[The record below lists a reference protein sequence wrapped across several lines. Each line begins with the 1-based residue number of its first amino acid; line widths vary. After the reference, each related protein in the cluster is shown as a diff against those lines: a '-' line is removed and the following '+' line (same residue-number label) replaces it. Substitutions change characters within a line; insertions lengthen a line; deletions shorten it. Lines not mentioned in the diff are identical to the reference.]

1 MGTRILGIDLAVTA
15 AHKAIVLDV
24 TSNRFVSSVLSF
36 STDPTEIDRVLTIAR
51 AGAVEPVR
59 LVTVLEATGTA
70 WFSVG
75 TYLDRQG
82 VEVYRVNGQ
91 QVGELRRI
99 YQRRAKSDRI
109 DARVLAKLYLLCP
122 ERLHR
127 LSFPTGLHLALQQAV
142 REVIR
147 ATRSMTVSKQRLL
160 AFDQLGWLGQPDGL
174 APYDEAARWWR
185 EHWYNPWRVCEAGEA
200 TLTQAW
206 QAASP
211 VQPAETNWLSLLM
224 ARARQVTTLYGA
236 PAHLDYDR
244 LQASVTREQARLGE
258 AESLAHDLRL
268 QVVRPLY
275 RQLSPDRHLESL
287 RGVGQ
292 DSAAVYI
299 AFIYDILRFPSL
311 REFRGWHGLVPFS
324 RQSGESQARGL
335 HITQAG
341 PDPIKLTAFLNA
353 NVARLYDPEIAALY
367 YDQMMN
373 RGKHHLQAVCACATR
388 LLDRVYVVLR
398 DQRPFELRDVD
409 GSPVT
414 KAQARRICQE
424 RYQVPDQVRQRN
436 NHRVR
441 QERQERKTEQRYRRQ
456 HPRE

>member
-1 MGTRILGIDLAVTA
+1 METRILGIDLAVTT
-15 AHKAIVLDV
+15 AHKAMVLDM
-24 TSNRFVSSVLSF
+24 TRNRFVSSVLSF
-36 STDPTEIDRVLTIAR
+36 STDPAEIDRVLTIAR

-59 LVTVLEATGTA
+59 LVAVLEATGTA

-99 YQRRAKSDRI
+99 YQRRAKSDQI

-127 LSFPTGLHLALQQAV
+127 LSFPSGLHLVLQQAV
-142 REVIR
+142 REVLR
-147 ATRSMTVSKQRLL
+147 ATRDITVSKQRLL

-174 APYDEAARWWR
+174 APYDQAARWWR
-185 EHWYNPWRVCEAGEA
+185 EHWYNPWRVCGAGEA
-200 TLTQAW
+200 ALTRAW

-211 VQPAETNWLSLLM
+211 DQPADTAWIALLI
-224 ARARQVTTLYGA
+224 ARARQVTTLYGT
-236 PAHLDYDR
+236 PDRLDYDR

-258 AESLAHDLRL
+258 AETLAHDLRL
-268 QVVRPLY
+268 KVVRPLY
-275 RQLSPDRHLESL
+275 RQLSPDRRLESL

-292 DSAAVYI
+292 DSAAVYV

-311 REFRGWHGLVPFS
+311 REFRGWHGLIPFS
-324 RQSGESQARGL
+324 RQSGESQTRGL

-388 LLDRVYVVLR
+388 LLDRVYIVLR

-409 GSPVT
+409 GTPVT

-424 RYQVPDQVRQRN
+424 RYHVPDEVRQRN

-441 QERQERKTEQRYRRQ
+441 QERQERKTEQRYQRQ
-456 HPRE
+456 HSSE